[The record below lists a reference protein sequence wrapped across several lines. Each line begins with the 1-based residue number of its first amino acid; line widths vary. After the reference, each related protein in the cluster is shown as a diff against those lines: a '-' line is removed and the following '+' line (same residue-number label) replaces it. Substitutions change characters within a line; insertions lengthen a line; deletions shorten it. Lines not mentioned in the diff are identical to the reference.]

1 MVPFFELS
9 VDDDVDDGCIVVILL
24 TSSCSSM
31 LRVSFGVFTELA
43 PRASVADVAGVAQIG
58 DVDEII
64 FVIMIADG
72 EDASPVVLGSALA
85 ALESLVALHV
95 AVVGEDDSD
104 RVEVIVAVGG
114 DAFEDVVA
122 GVGGVSLTMM
132 SQACDAGMDVASFV
146 VVVVAVIDFAGGS
159 DGADV
164 DISDVQDSVGN
175 VGDIVDGI
183 DVCAEEIAS
192 EGTL

>member
-1 MVPFFELS
+1 VVPFFEFS
-9 VDDDVDDGCIVVILL
+9 VEDEVDDGCIVVILL

-58 DVDEII
+58 DVDEIL

-95 AVVGEDDSD
+95 AVVSEDDSD

-114 DAFEDVVA
+114 DAFEEV
-122 GVGGVSLTMM
+122 VGGVSLTMM

-146 VVVVAVIDFAGGS
+146 VAVVAVIDVAGGS

-164 DISDVQDSVGN
+164 DISDVQDSVGD
-175 VGDIVDGI
+175 VGDIIDGI
-183 DVCAEEIAS
+183 DVGAEEIAS

>member
-9 VDDDVDDGCIVVILL
+9 VEDEVDDGCIVVILL
-24 TSSCSSM
+24 TSSCNSM

-43 PRASVADVAGVAQIG
+43 PRASVADVAHVVQIG
-58 DVDEII
+58 NVDEIL

-114 DAFEDVVA
+114 DAFEEV
-122 GVGGVSLTMM
+122 VGGVSLTMM

-164 DISDVQDSVGN
+164 DISDVQDSVGD
-175 VGDIVDGI
+175 VGDIIDGI
-183 DVCAEEIAS
+183 DVGAEEIAS